1 MSIRKYIRFVFPV
14 FLIILVFFCLHIH
27 SSKGYSSGQYTTV
40 QVGYFISESYQDI
53 SPDGTRSGYGYEF
66 LQRISDYTDFNYDY
80 VDCIWS
86 ECLEKLKNG
95 EIDLLTYAGYSP
107 EIDKNFDYSQ
117 KIMDYGYGALLV
129 KKDDN
134 RFFYNDFEKFDQMK
148 VAIQKGSIRNHQL
161 EEFARE
167 NNFSLQLIEY
177 SSISEMQAAI
187 ENHQVD
193 AIGISNQFVPS
204 NYKIITRFGFDPYYA
219 IVKQGDT
226 ELLSKLDQAITSIEL
241 DDPLFKSRLY
251 EKYYASRNTFSIAL
265 TREEHEYIASHGPF
279 IVAAASKRYPLS
291 AYDPETNKYT
301 GFENAILSDLAEN
314 IGMELQYIEVTSYV
328 DRINKVQSGESDIMI
343 DISYDSGLPVG
354 STIKKTVPYLSL
366 PYLSISR
373 KDFQGDNPRIIIHPS
388 LNYAVKYVLKL
399 PSDEVT
405 ICTVLRDCIRAVR
418 DGSRDITYASLYETE
433 LLLKERE
440 NKDLVST
447 ISSGFSIPIS
457 FGINSEKNPLLIS
470 ILNKQIQA
478 LGSEKISDIITGLT
492 VGQKEPVTIRSI
504 FAKYPNL
511 YFILFSIVIIIAVVI
526 FIWRRKSE
534 IMLYKMA
541 YEDELTRLKNIRWL
555 EKEGQAIIQANR
567 FRNYAILSMDVDRFD
582 VINDCYGRSIGDD
595 IIRHTASVLQKES
608 DYGLVPVRVKAD
620 HFVSLIPYLSMDSLN
635 RDLLYLHHNCS
646 AYRKGDTSI
655 TLHMNFGVY
664 LIPDHDQM
672 ITTAINRAE
681 IARMESKTSSSLVTF
696 YNETMQEKLNY
707 EKTLEDIQSQAL
719 RDHEFQIFYQPKFN
733 MKSGS
738 IIGAEALVRW
748 DSKEKGFMFPS
759 AFIPLFERNG
769 FILQLDDYVLEETC
783 KMIRRRSLNGQK
795 IVPISVNQ
803 SRAHLAEEHYIDRL
817 KFFLETYHIPK
828 YLIELELT
836 ETALAETDNAQ
847 EIMSL
852 MRDIGFLISI
862 DDFGSGFSSL
872 TLLNTVQFDIMKLDR
887 NFLSETYISKRTKD
901 ILTHIVAM
909 AHTLNIQ
916 VICEG
921 IETKEQSD
929 FLMSA
934 GCLYAQGFY
943 YSRPVSQADFEKKLD
958 AASTST
964 NEWVYGYQQDNE
976 TNLSAQQ
983 PKTSARKM
991 FESFL
996 NAMYIERNSEKALS
1010 FLSSDVYIY
1019 DPTSSE
1025 GVLTKSEF
1033 GMQITNQLE
1042 NNVMPY
1048 IYEIE
1053 RFSEKTTPDG
1063 SEDIFAVLS
1072 IDQLNITADQNKT
1085 KLCMSASI
1093 TNLSGKS
1100 YIETLHI
1107 SYISDLKKDLLVENA
1122 VNERTS
1128 FNLLNEQFP
1137 GCVVGCYVSPQFP
1150 LFFFNPQLLSLFG
1163 FTMEEFREVS
1173 KNGLINLV
1181 YEDDRQK
1188 LWQTIINT
1196 PEQHEYEIDIRLM
1209 KKDGSLLW
1217 LRDRGRR
1224 IKAKNGMDAVL
1235 AVLMDITEKKKAQ
1248 MELELEKTR
1257 YQVLVD
1263 CTEAI
1268 VYEYDYKKDLML
1280 FNYKI
1285 NTPQGKTPESISIP
1299 AFCQN
1304 IYQNNF
1310 IADEDRVQLVSFLQ
1324 NGRSNKDFEFRLINS
1339 FESGNEYLWHRING
1353 TVLFDDD
1360 GNPIQSIGLI
1370 INVDDEKKQI
1380 SKLTDEAR
1388 RDSLTG
1394 LYKKS
1399 ALEYLVQ
1406 KEIQNTEKGVS
1417 HAFIIIDMDEFKKV
1431 NDVCG
1436 HPYGDVILRGLG
1448 QVLLKTFRSDDIV
1461 ARIGGDEFVVFV
1473 KNIKS
1478 KNQLRQKIVTFFDLM
1493 KGDFFRNF
1501 IQENGRSLC
1510 HISAGGLLC
1519 KDCQIVFSC
1528 CVGVSM
1534 FDEDGTN
1541 FDTLYGAADIAL
1553 YEAKKLGHFRFV
1565 FYSSEMKKSVFGTQS
1580 GIESNSNH

>member
-1 MSIRKYIRFVFPV
+1 MGIRKYLRFVF
-14 FLIILVFFCLHIH
+14 LIFSVILFSLFFHNL
-27 SSKGYSSGQYTTV
+27 SSQAYPSDQSIKV
-40 QVGYFISESYQDI
+40 RVGFFISEYYQDI

-66 LQRISDYTDFNYDY
+66 LQRISDYAKFDY
-80 VDCIWS
+80 IYVNCSWG
-86 ECLEKLKNG
+86 ECLEKLKKG
-95 EIDLLTYAGYSP
+95 EIDLLTYADYSP
-107 EIDKNFDYSQ
+107 ERDRFYDYSQ
-117 KIMDYGYGALLV
+117 KMMGYGYGALSI
-129 KKDDN
+129 KKEDN
-134 RFFYNDFEKFDQMK
+134 RFFYNDFKNFDGMR
-148 VAIQKGSIRNHQL
+148 VGIQKGSIRYQQL

-167 NNFSLQLIEY
+167 NNFSVTLIEY
-177 SSISEMQAAI
+177 PGIVEMQAAVEANEI
-187 ENHQVD
+187 D
-193 AIGISNQFVPS
+193 GIVISDQLVPS
-204 NYKIITRFGFDPYYA
+204 SYKMIARFGYNPYYA
-219 IVKQGDT
+219 IVKEGNT
-226 ELLSKLDQAITSIEL
+226 ELIKQVDQAIDAIEL
-241 DDPLFKSRLY
+241 DDPLFISRLY
-251 EKYYASRNTFSIAL
+251 GKYYVSKNTFSIAL
-265 TREEHEYIASHGPF
+265 TREENDYLVSHGPF
-279 IVAAASKRYPLS
+279 LVAAASKRYPLS
-291 AYDPETNKYT
+291 AYDPVTKTYT
-301 GFENAILSDLAEN
+301 GFENAILSHIAKR
-314 IGMELQYIEVTSYV
+314 IGMELQYVEVSSYV
-328 DRINKVQSGESDIMI
+328 DRIKKVQSGETDIMI
-343 DISYDSGLPVG
+343 DISYDSGLP
-354 STIKKTVPYLSL
+354 SNSSIKKTVPYLTL

-373 KDFQGDNPRIIIHPS
+373 KNFQGDNPRIIVHPS
-388 LNYAVKYVLKL
+388 LNYAVKYILKK
-399 PSDEVT
+399 PNDKVT
-405 ICTVLRDCIRAVR
+405 ICTVLSDCIRAVR
-418 DGSRDITYASLYETE
+418 DGTRDITYASVYETE
-433 LLLKERE
+433 LLLKEAE
-440 NKDLVST
+440 NKDLVSN

-470 ILNKQIQA
+470 ILNKEIQS
-478 LGSEKISDIITGLT
+478 LGSEILSDIITDIT
-492 VGQKEPVTIRSI
+492 VGQKDPMTVIQFFTKNP
-504 FAKYPNL
+504 FL
-511 YFILFSIVIIIAVVI
+511 YVILFLIIMIISAWI
-526 FIWRRKSE
+526 YIERRKTE
-534 IMLYKMA
+534 KTLYKMA

-555 EKEGQAIIQANR
+555 EKEGHGVIQSNR
-567 FRNYAILSMDVDRFD
+567 YRNYAVLSMDVDRFD

-595 IIRHTASVLQKES
+595 IIRHTAHVLQKES

-664 LIPDHDQM
+664 LIPAHDQP

-696 YNETMQEKLNY
+696 YDETMQEKLNF
-707 EKTLEDIQSQAL
+707 EKTLEDIQNQAL
-719 RDHEFQIFYQPKFN
+719 RDHEFQVFFQPKFN

-748 DSKEKGFMFPS
+748 NSKEKGFMLPGV
-759 AFIPLFERNG
+759 FIPLFERNG

-803 SRAHLAEEHYIDRL
+803 SRAHLAEEHYIERL

-836 ETALAETDNAQ
+836 ETALAETENAQ
-847 EIMSL
+847 EVMSL
-852 MRDIGFLISI
+852 MRDIGYLTSI
-862 DDFGSGFSSL
+862 DDFGSGYSSL
-872 TLLNTVQFDIMKLDR
+872 TLLNSVQFDILKLDR
-887 NFLSETYISKRTKD
+887 NFLTETYISKRTKD

-958 AASTST
+958 ASSTST
-964 NEWVYGYQQDNE
+964 NEWVYGYQVENE
-976 TNLSAQQ
+976 TASSAKIL
-983 PKTSARKM
+983 KTTVRKM

-996 NAMYIERNSEKALS
+996 NAMYIERNSEKALL
-1010 FLSSDVYIY
+1010 FLASDVYIY

-1025 GVLTKSEF
+1025 GVLTKAEF
-1033 GMQITNQLE
+1033 GAQITKQLE

-1072 IDQLNITADQNKT
+1072 VDQLNITADSNKT

-1093 TNLSGKS
+1093 TNISGKS

-1107 SYISDLKKDLLVENA
+1107 SYISDLKKDLQVDN
-1122 VNERTS
+1122 VINERTS
-1128 FNLLNEQFP
+1128 FNLLSEQFP
-1137 GCVVGCYVSPQFP
+1137 GCVIGFYLKPNYP

-1163 FTMEEFREVS
+1163 FPIEEFREVS
-1173 KNGLINLV
+1173 KDGLVNLV
-1181 YEDDRQK
+1181 LEEDRKK

-1196 PEQHEYEIDIRLM
+1196 PEQHEYELDIRCV
-1209 KKDGSLLW
+1209 KNDGSLLW
-1217 LRDRGRR
+1217 LRNRGRR
-1224 IKAKNGMDAVL
+1224 IRSKNGMDAVL
-1235 AVLMDITEKKKAQ
+1235 AVLMDITERKKAQ
-1248 MELELEKTR
+1248 EELELEKNR

-1268 VYEYDYKKDLML
+1268 VYEYDYKRDLML
-1280 FNYKI
+1280 FNYKKT
-1285 NTPQGKTPESISIP
+1285 TPQGQIPESITIP

-1304 IYQNNF
+1304 ITQNNYF
-1310 IADEDRVQLVSFLQ
+1310 SPEDHDRIVSYLQ
-1324 NGRSNKDFEFRLINS
+1324 NNRSNREIEFRLADS
-1339 FESGNEYLWHRING
+1339 FEPGSELLWHRING
-1353 TVLFDDD
+1353 TILFDDD
-1360 GNPIQSIGLI
+1360 GIPIQSIGLI
-1370 INVDDEKKQI
+1370 INVDEEKKRI
-1380 SKLTDEAR
+1380 SKLTNEAR

-1394 LYKKS
+1394 LFNKS
-1399 ALEYLVQ
+1399 SLEYLVT
-1406 KEIQNTEKGVS
+1406 KEIQSAEDGVN

-1436 HPYGDVILRGLG
+1436 HPYGDVILQGLA

-1478 KNQLRQKIVTFFDLM
+1478 KNQLRQKIVSFFDLM
-1493 KGDFFRNF
+1493 KGEFFRNYT
-1501 IQENGRSLC
+1501 QENGRSVC
-1510 HISAGGLLC
+1510 HISAGGSLC
-1519 KDCQIVFSC
+1519 KDCQFLFTC
-1528 CVGVSM
+1528 CVGISM
-1534 FDEDGTN
+1534 FNEDGTN
-1541 FDTLYGAADIAL
+1541 FDDLYGAADIAL
-1553 YEAKKLGHFRFV
+1553 YQAKKFGHFRFV
-1565 FYSSEMKKSVFGTQS
+1565 FYSPDMKKGLPEAQHRTVYD
-1580 GIESNSNH
+1580 SNQ